1 MFKTQT
7 TLDRK
12 DYFKMNVYYLRRF
25 FGVREGILVALLLVG
40 GFVLLF
46 AFDQW
51 IIAMLAGIA
60 ILIMIA
66 AMIAYLALSDKGYRE
81 EYEKRHTEKINVSF
95 DEEDFTV
102 EVMEERGERS
112 YSERRGYDAV
122 EKIALLKD
130 RLYLF
135 LGAGV
140 AYYVKYDDLTEG
152 DFGNLCEFLRSKVH
166 PMAFKMR
173 ASRRKNRQFPYGRV

>member
-1 MFKTQT
+1 
-7 TLDRK
+7 
-12 DYFKMNVYYLRRF
+12 MNVYYLRRF
-25 FGVREGILVALLLVG
+25 FGVREGILVALLLIG
-40 GFVLLF
+40 GLVLLF

-51 IIAMLAGIA
+51 LIMLLAG
-60 ILIMIA
+60 LTVVIMIA
-66 AMIAYLALSDKGYRE
+66 AMAVYLALANKGYRE
-81 EYEKRHTEKINVSF
+81 EYEKRHTEKVNISF
-95 DEEDFTV
+95 DAEDFTV

-140 AYYVKYDDLTEG
+140 AYYVKYGDLTEG
-152 DFGNLCEFLRSKVH
+152 DFGNLCEFLKSKVN
-166 PMAFKMR
+166 PLAFKMR
-173 ASRRKNRQFPYGRV
+173 DSRRKNRQFPYGRV

>member
-46 AFDQW
+46 AFEQW
-51 IIAMLAGIA
+51 IVAMLAGIA

-66 AMIAYLALSDKGYRE
+66 AMIAYLVLADKGYRE
-81 EYEKRHTEKINVSF
+81 EYEKFFGDPDTCRLYHSEPVDYSGYY
-95 DEEDFTV
+95 
-102 EVMEERGERS
+102 EERDAHKEILHR
-112 YSERRGYDAV
+112 YRRADEQYFFD
-122 EKIALLKD
+122 IHNQNISFRLK
-130 RLYLF
+130 
-135 LGAGV
+135 
-140 AYYVKYDDLTEG
+140 
-152 DFGNLCEFLRSKVH
+152 
-166 PMAFKMR
+166 
-173 ASRRKNRQFPYGRV
+173 

>member
-51 IIAMLAGIA
+51 IVAMLAGIA

-66 AMIAYLALSDKGYRE
+66 AMIAYLVLADKGYRE
-81 EYEKRHTEKINVSF
+81 EYEKRHTEKINISF
-95 DEEDFTV
+95 NEEDFTV

-112 YSERRGYDAV
+112 
-122 EKIALLKD
+122 
-130 RLYLF
+130 
-135 LGAGV
+135 
-140 AYYVKYDDLTEG
+140 
-152 DFGNLCEFLRSKVH
+152 
-166 PMAFKMR
+166 
-173 ASRRKNRQFPYGRV
+173 